1 MAAEDKDI
9 FKKYI
14 VNFHQEFLSD
24 MKKLDKRE
32 REAVSKHID
41 KIAQNPEHFKHL
53 HGKGNCYTLRIGNLR
68 VVYSLEGNTIIFLVA
83 ERRKE
88 IYDTYHKRLYTI
100 HEKLE

>member
-9 FKKYI
+9 SKNYN
-14 VNFHQEFLSD
+14 VNFHPEFLSD

-32 REAVSKHID
+32 KEDVSKHID

-88 IYDTYHKRLYTI
+88 VYDTYQKRLYTL
-100 HEKLE
+100 HEKTE

>member
-1 MAAEDKDI
+1 MAAEDTA
-9 FKKYI
+9 KKYI
-14 VNFHQEFLSD
+14 ITFHTEFLSD

-32 REAVSKHID
+32 METVSKHID

-68 VVYSLEGNTIIFLVA
+68 VVYSLEGNKIIFLVA

-88 IYDTYHKRLYTI
+88 VYDTYHKRLYTI
-100 HEKLE
+100 HEKIE